1 MDNPAEQQVLLHATQ
16 GPEDIARAVAA
27 LAPLGE
33 SLPGARISVIVNG
46 KALAGVRK
54 DAEPIDASRRAQVFA
69 CELGMSRNGIT
80 AEGLQEGLGTVPSAV
95 VALATGQLDGAA
107 YIRI

>member
-1 MDNPAEQQVLLHATQ
+1 MNGPAERHVLLHATQ

-27 LAPLGE
+27 LATLGE
-33 SLPGARISVIVNG
+33 SLPDARISVIVNG

-54 DAEPIDASRRAQVFA
+54 PIDPASRAQVFA

-80 AEGLQEGLGTVPSAV
+80 ADDLQEGLGTVPSAV
-95 VALATGQLDGAA
+95 VALAAGQLDGAA

>member
-1 MDNPAEQQVLLHATQ
+1 MNSPAEQQLLLHATQ

-27 LAPLGE
+27 LATLGE

-54 DAEPIDASRRAQVFA
+54 DAEPIDPARRAQVFA
-69 CELGMSRNGIT
+69 CELGMSRNGIE
-80 AEGLQEGLGTVPSAV
+80 AEDLQEGLGTVPSAV
-95 VALATGQLDGAA
+95 AALATGQLDGAA